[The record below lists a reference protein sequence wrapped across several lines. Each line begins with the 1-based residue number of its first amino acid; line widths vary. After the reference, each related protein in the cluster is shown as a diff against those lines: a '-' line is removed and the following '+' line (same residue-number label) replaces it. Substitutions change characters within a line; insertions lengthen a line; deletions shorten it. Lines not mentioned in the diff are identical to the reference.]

1 MLELTSRHRPLSL
14 LGATLLVQVMLLA
27 FQIKR
32 EHDVRLIRV
41 WAVELMTPLQ
51 RAGTW
56 GISGVRGGWRNY
68 VDLRHTRTENQ
79 QLRAELARLQ
89 LRNRELES
97 GAAEGQR
104 LAALLNF
111 REAHA
116 DVPLLTAEVIGASPD
131 ATSHSIYINCG
142 EKDGV
147 RRNMGV
153 ITPDGVVGKIVE
165 VYATTA
171 QVLLLTDRESG
182 VGALLAAT
190 RTHGVVKGTG
200 DPYARLD
207 YVVNDERLSPGEEI
221 LTSGEDR
228 IFPKDL
234 PIGTVIS
241 AKNAN
246 PFQVIEVRPAARL
259 DRLEEVLVLQTQKEL
274 SPTKDATAA
283 PAKPAAAPR

>member
-1 MLELTSRHRPLSL
+1 MLELSSRHRPLKL

-41 WAVELMTPLQ
+41 WAVELMTPVQ

-56 GISGVRGGWRNY
+56 GISGMRGGWRNY
-68 VDLRHTRTENQ
+68 VDLRHTRAENQ
-79 QLRAELARLQ
+79 QLRSELARLE
-89 LRNRELES
+89 LRNKELES
-97 GAAEGQR
+97 RAAEGDR

-116 DVPLLTAEVIGASPD
+116 DVPLITAEVIGASPD

-153 ITPDGVVGKIVE
+153 ITPDGVVGKVVE

-182 VGALLAAT
+182 VGALLATT

-207 YVVNDERLSPGEEI
+207 YVVNDEKLSPGEAI

-246 PFQVIEVRPAARL
+246 PFQTIVVQPAARL
-259 DRLEEVLVLQTQKEL
+259 DRLEEVLVLQSQKEL
-274 SPTKDATAA
+274 SPRKDAAA
-283 PAKPAAAPR
+283 EPAKPAAAPK

>member
-1 MLELTSRHRPLSL
+1 MLELSSRHRPLKL

-41 WAVELMTPLQ
+41 WAVELITPVQ

-56 GISGVRGGWRNY
+56 GISGMRGGWRNY
-68 VDLRHTRTENQ
+68 VDLRHTRAENQ
-79 QLRAELARLQ
+79 QLRTELARLE
-89 LRNRELES
+89 LRNKALES
-97 GAAEGQR
+97 RAAEGDR

-116 DVPLLTAEVIGASPD
+116 DVPLITAEVIGASPD
-131 ATSHSIYINCG
+131 AASHSIYINCG

-153 ITPDGVVGKIVE
+153 ITPDGVVGKVVE

-182 VGALLAAT
+182 VGALLATT

-207 YVVNDERLSPGEEI
+207 YVVNDEKLSPGEEI

-246 PFQVIEVRPAARL
+246 PFQTIVVQPAARL

-274 SPTKDATAA
+274 SPKKDAAA
-283 PAKPAAAPR
+283 EPAKPAAAPK

>member
-1 MLELTSRHRPLSL
+1 
-14 LGATLLVQVMLLA
+14 
-27 FQIKR
+27 
-32 EHDVRLIRV
+32 
-41 WAVELMTPLQ
+41 MTPVQ

-56 GISGVRGGWRNY
+56 GISGMRGGWRNY
-68 VDLRHTRTENQ
+68 VDLRHTRAENQ
-79 QLRAELARLQ
+79 QLRTELARLE
-89 LRNRELES
+89 LRNKALES
-97 GAAEGQR
+97 RAAEGDR

-116 DVPLLTAEVIGASPD
+116 DVPLITAEVIGASPD

-153 ITPDGVVGKIVE
+153 ITPDGVVGKVVE

-182 VGALLAAT
+182 VGALLATT

-207 YVVNDERLSPGEEI
+207 YVVNDEKLSPGEEI

-246 PFQVIEVRPAARL
+246 PFQTIVVQPAARL

-274 SPTKDATAA
+274 SPKKDAAA
-283 PAKPAAAPR
+283 EPAKPAAAPK

>member
-1 MLELTSRHRPLSL
+1 MLELSSRHRPLKL

-41 WAVELMTPLQ
+41 WAVELMTPVQ

-56 GISGVRGGWRNY
+56 GISGMRGGWRNY
-68 VDLRHTRTENQ
+68 VDLRHTRAENQ
-79 QLRAELARLQ
+79 QLRTELARLE
-89 LRNRELES
+89 LRNKALES
-97 GAAEGQR
+97 RAAEGDR

-116 DVPLLTAEVIGASPD
+116 DVPLITAEVIGASPD

-153 ITPDGVVGKIVE
+153 ITPDGVVGKVVE

-182 VGALLAAT
+182 VGALLATT

-207 YVVNDERLSPGEEI
+207 YVVNDEKLSPGEEI

-246 PFQVIEVRPAARL
+246 PFQTIVVQPAARL

-274 SPTKDATAA
+274 SPKKDAAA
-283 PAKPAAAPR
+283 EPAKPAAAPK

>member
-1 MLELTSRHRPLSL
+1 MLELSSRHRPLKL

-41 WAVELMTPLQ
+41 WAVELMTPVQ

-56 GISGVRGGWRNY
+56 GISGMRGGWRNY
-68 VDLRHTRTENQ
+68 VDLRHTRAENQ
-79 QLRAELARLQ
+79 QLRTELARLE
-89 LRNRELES
+89 LRNKALES
-97 GAAEGQR
+97 RAAEGDR

-116 DVPLLTAEVIGASPD
+116 DVPLITAEVIGASPD

-153 ITPDGVVGKIVE
+153 ITPDGVVGKVVE

-182 VGALLAAT
+182 VGALLATT

-207 YVVNDERLSPGEEI
+207 YVVNDEKLSPGEAI

-246 PFQVIEVRPAARL
+246 PFQTIVVQPAARL
-259 DRLEEVLVLQTQKEL
+259 DRLEEVLVLQSQKEL
-274 SPTKDATAA
+274 SPRKDAAA
-283 PAKPAAAPR
+283 EPAKPAAAPK